1 MYERVCNYGHQVK
14 QREQESDAGLG
25 RAQPDG
31 SCSFAAM
38 NWLLEV
44 LAVGVTRRL
53 FTAPEG
59 RARSP
64 ARGGPQEPFRHS
76 ALRTRSVCSS
86 NYQH

>member
-14 QREQESDAGLG
+14 EREQESDAGLG

-44 LAVGVTRRL
+44 LAVGVTQRL
-53 FTAPEG
+53 FMVPES
-59 RARSP
+59 RAQSQ
-64 ARGGPQEPFRHS
+64 AWGGPQEHFHGS
-76 ALRTRSVCSS
+76 ALRTRSFCSS